1 MDVPT
6 ERQHRVIELF
16 CILTLSTSN
25 PVMILQ
31 NSFARHCHLKKL
43 VKSTDDLYLISY
55 KCICFY
61 NYLKIKSLNTREKKR
76 NKPINHI
83 LFTYWAPAIWW
94 GPVSGTH
101 MKYFIFH
108 KLYKVYAYFLNDFSG
123 TLFLCDTDSLSWDIV
138 CSSLRNI
145 KTIIFLSTVGVFKS
159 FNILM
164 YIINTQ
170 KEAITHSF
178 PQISFILKVLLS
190 HDAY

>member
-61 NYLKIKSLNTREKKR
+61 NYLKIKSLRNHKKSFV
-76 NKPINHI
+76 NKD
-83 LFTYWAPAIWW
+83 
-94 GPVSGTH
+94 
-101 MKYFIFH
+101 IF
-108 KLYKVYAYFLNDFSG
+108 KSCFSG
-123 TLFLCDTDSLSWDIV
+123 QGFQHLAHVYLSSGRGGRSND
-138 CSSLRNI
+138 LAY
-145 KTIIFLSTVGVFKS
+145 KS
-159 FNILM
+159 
-164 YIINTQ
+164 Q
-170 KEAITHSF
+170 
-178 PQISFILKVLLS
+178 QQQR
-190 HDAY
+190 